1 MTISFL
7 LDSGPLGLLAHDRP
21 AQRLPIQAW
30 LVQQMSAGA
39 NVYVSEVADYEVR
52 RELTRLVLSGQLPAS
67 RLTRLDQLTA
77 VFGYLPVST
86 AMWKRAA
93 ELWADARRHGRPTA
107 NPAALD
113 ADVLIAA
120 QAIEIQATVVTSN
133 PTHLGQWVTIQTWP

>member
-30 LVQQMSAGA
+30 LVQQMSAGVS
-39 NVYVSEVADYEVR
+39 VYVSEVADYEVR

-67 RLTRLDQLTA
+67 RLRRLDQLTA